1 MVNGKRT
8 RVSSRQLISSEQPAG
23 RGAPVRKVR
32 PTAAKDSRQS
42 QVWFGLW
49 GLLCALSLG
58 LAASCSIGDPGPMGA
73 PGVFPEVKFSGT
85 GCREGAENDV
95 LPHGGDTGQILY
107 RIKITQLNAGAIL
120 SIDFRYSSPTPR
132 VLRDEVLERYVK
144 NDVEGRERPTACDK
158 PIDIGGRQ
166 TLWLQL
172 LSRHA

>member
-1 MVNGKRT
+1 
-8 RVSSRQLISSEQPAG
+8 
-23 RGAPVRKVR
+23 
-32 PTAAKDSRQS
+32 
-42 QVWFGLW
+42 
-49 GLLCALSLG
+49 
-58 LAASCSIGDPGPMGA
+58 MGT

-85 GCREGAENDV
+85 GWREGTENDV
-95 LPHGGDTGQILY
+95 LPHGGDTDQILY

-166 TLWLQL
+166 ALWLQL

>member
-1 MVNGKRT
+1 MRT
-8 RVSSRQLISSEQPAG
+8 L
-23 RGAPVRKVR
+23 
-32 PTAAKDSRQS
+32 
-42 QVWFGLW
+42 
-49 GLLCALSLG
+49 
-58 LAASCSIGDPGPMGA
+58 
-73 PGVFPEVKFSGT
+73 GVFPEVKFGGT
-85 GCREGAENDV
+85 GWREGTENDV

-144 NDVEGRERPTACDK
+144 NDVEGRKRPTAFDK

-166 TLWLQL
+166 ALWLQL

>member
-1 MVNGKRT
+1 MRT
-8 RVSSRQLISSEQPAG
+8 
-23 RGAPVRKVR
+23 
-32 PTAAKDSRQS
+32 
-42 QVWFGLW
+42 
-49 GLLCALSLG
+49 
-58 LAASCSIGDPGPMGA
+58 

-85 GCREGAENDV
+85 GWREGTENDV

-120 SIDFRYSSPTPR
+120 SIDFRCSSPTPR

-158 PIDIGGRQ
+158 PIDIGRRQ
-166 TLWLQL
+166 ALWLQL